1 MNNGDNL
8 DFSGNG
14 MKIAEFNRSSG
25 IMSRFL
31 GLSVLSVSIALCAAA
46 CGRSLMKPEARPEGV
61 PSVTADSLL
70 VPAGATVSAAPG
82 TGVYRF
88 LEGPAWDRAGNLF
101 FTDIQTSQIHRYA
114 DGAVSL
120 FRDESNAANGLM
132 FDRGGR
138 LIACEGG
145 GGRVTALDPATG
157 RVLEVLAAEYGGK
170 RFNSPNDLVIDSGG
184 GIYFTDPT
192 WAPQKP
198 QDASGVYYRHP
209 DGAVTRVIG
218 DMSRPNGV
226 QLSPDESILYVDDS
240 DRLEVRA
247 YDRAAD
253 GTLSNGRTFAVL
265 KAAAGSTSATAD
277 GMAVDSEGRVYVTT
291 ETGVQIFNPA
301 GAAVTI
307 LPVPETPSNTAF
319 GGADMKTLFITA
331 RTRLYAIR
339 LNVAGIEF
347 PLP

>member
-1 MNNGDNL
+1 
-8 DFSGNG
+8 
-14 MKIAEFNRSSG
+14 MKTVKRLTFPA
-25 IMSRFL
+25 L
-31 GLSVLSVSIALCAAA
+31 AAVALCVSA
-46 CGRSLMKPEARPEGV
+46 CCGHVLKAGAGHDKG
-61 PSVTADSLL
+61 PSATPDSLL
-70 VPAGATVSAAPG
+70 VPAGSAVFPVPG
-82 TGVYRF
+82 TGEYRF

-101 FTDIQTSQIHRYA
+101 FTDIQTSRIYRYA

-120 FRDESNAANGLM
+120 FRDRSNAANGLM

-145 GGRVTALDPATG
+145 AGRVTALDPATG
-157 RVLEVLAAEYGGK
+157 TVLEVLAAEYGGK
-170 RFNSPNDLVIDSGG
+170 RFNSPNDLVIDSRG

-209 DGAVTRVIG
+209 DGAVIRMIG

-247 YDRAAD
+247 YDRATD

-265 KAAAGSTSATAD
+265 KAAAGSTAATAD
-277 GMAVDSEGRVYVTT
+277 GMAVDREGRVYVTT
-291 ETGVQIFNPA
+291 ETGVQIFNSA
-301 GAAVTI
+301 GAAVTT
-307 LPVPETPSNTAF
+307 LPVPETPSNAAF
-319 GGADMKTLFITA
+319 GGADMKTLYITA

-339 LNVAGIEF
+339 LNAAGIEF